1 MQELQTGTAPGIQL
15 FNTFKVYGQ
24 IDDHNIDGAGG
35 KTKLTTM
42 HLLVRKDSATGDVL
56 ACTKAMLA

>member
-1 MQELQTGTAPGIQL
+1 M
-15 FNTFKVYGQ
+15 YGQ